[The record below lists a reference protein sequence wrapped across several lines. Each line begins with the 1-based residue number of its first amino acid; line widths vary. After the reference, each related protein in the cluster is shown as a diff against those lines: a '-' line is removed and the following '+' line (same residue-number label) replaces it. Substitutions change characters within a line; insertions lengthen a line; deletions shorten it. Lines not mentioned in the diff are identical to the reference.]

1 MDGFGLDAKTALTSD
16 RKAANIT
23 AMSIWTRITDA
34 LSSLTAG
41 EGLSEVFGKLRT
53 PPERSVAFAIA
64 VIALGAKMAKADGQV
79 TKDEV
84 AAFREVF
91 TIPSGEEK
99 NAGRLFNLA
108 RQDVAGF
115 EDYAHKI
122 KAMYA
127 DDTAAPLCDLMEGL
141 FHIAM
146 ADGHYHPNEDAFL
159 KRVAEIFGFDT
170 RGFQRLRG
178 QFVPDAERD
187 PYDVLGVT
195 PDMGMK
201 DIRAVWRQ
209 LVRDTHPD
217 RMMARGV
224 PEEAVKLA
232 EKRMIAI
239 NRAWDDINEKAA

>member
-1 MDGFGLDAKTALTSD
+1 M
-16 RKAANIT
+16 RP
-23 AMSIWTRITDA
+23 MSIWTRITDA
-34 LSSLTAG
+34 LTALTAG
-41 EGLSEVFGKLRT
+41 ESLSDVFANLRT
-53 PPERSVAFAIA
+53 PPERTVAFAIA

-79 TKDEV
+79 TRDEV

-91 TIPSGEEK
+91 TIPPEEEK

-115 EDYAHKI
+115 EDYARKI
-122 KAMYA
+122 KAMY
-127 DDTAAPLCDLMEGL
+127 DDDVTAPLCELMEGL
-141 FHIAM
+141 FHIAL

-159 KRVAEIFGFDT
+159 TRVGEVFGIDEARFK
-170 RGFQRLRG
+170 RLRA

-187 PYDVLGVT
+187 PYDVLGVSHDA
-195 PDMGMK
+195 PISE
-201 DIRAVWRQ
+201 IRRAWRQ

-217 RMMARGV
+217 SMAARGV

-239 NRAWDDINEKAA
+239 NLAWDEINGKAA

>member
-1 MDGFGLDAKTALTSD
+1 
-16 RKAANIT
+16 
-23 AMSIWTRITDA
+23 MSLWTRITDA
-34 LSSLTAG
+34 VSSLAAG
-41 EGLSEVFGKLRT
+41 DSLSDVFAKLRT

-91 TIPSGEEK
+91 TIPEGEEK

-108 RQDVAGF
+108 RTDVAGF
-115 EDYAHKI
+115 EDYARKI
-122 KAMYA
+122 KAMY
-127 DDTAAPLCDLMEGL
+127 DGDEAAPLCDLMEGL
-141 FHIAM
+141 FHIAV
-146 ADGHYHPNEDAFL
+146 ADGHYHPDEDAFL
-159 KRVAEIFGFDT
+159 ARVAAIFGMDDARFK
-170 RGFQRLRG
+170 RLRA

-187 PYDVLGVT
+187 PYEVLGVSPDT
-195 PDMGMK
+195 PPQA
-201 DIRAVWRQ
+201 IRAAYRQ

-217 RMMARGV
+217 QMLARGV

-239 NRAWDDINEKAA
+239 NRAWDEINGQAA